1 MIEKHASGNSQKD
14 YGEVDNTEE
23 TDLNNSKERSKKKPS
38 PKLNY
43 GMVPTHAPDNLDWAK
58 TVEGTRRKC
67 TLPFLYSS
75 AVL

>member
-43 GMVPTHAPDNLDWAK
+43 GMVPTHAPDNLD
-58 TVEGTRRKC
+58 
-67 TLPFLYSS
+67 
-75 AVL
+75 